1 MCLEKIFLN
10 TLEHATFFG
19 VWLSSFDKVFGKT

>member
-10 TLEHATFFG
+10 TLEHATIG